1 MPQTAAA
8 WTNHDF
14 YLTEGS
20 TNKFS
25 ALLHECDSISGGGT
39 KTEEIAA
46 NHGAP
51 RCCRRRDVREGEQG
65 RVANN
70 RF

>member
-25 ALLHECDSISGGGT
+25 ALLHECDSGGGGT

-46 NHGAP
+46 GGACQP
-51 RCCRRRDVREGEQG
+51 W
-65 RVANN
+65 NPPLPPSTS
-70 RF
+70 

>member
-1 MPQTAAA
+1 MEDGRRSRQTAAAAAA

-25 ALLHECDSISGGGT
+25 ALLHECDSEGRKDEGDCGANQRAPATPSS
-39 KTEEIAA
+39 AA
-46 NHGAP
+46 TQT
-51 RCCRRRDVREGEQG
+51 D
-65 RVANN
+65 
-70 RF
+70 

>member
-1 MPQTAAA
+1 MEDGRRSRQTAAAAA

-25 ALLHECDSISGGGT
+25 ALLHECDSEGREDEGDCGANQRAPATPSS
-39 KTEEIAA
+39 AA
-46 NHGAP
+46 TQT
-51 RCCRRRDVREGEQG
+51 D
-65 RVANN
+65 
-70 RF
+70 